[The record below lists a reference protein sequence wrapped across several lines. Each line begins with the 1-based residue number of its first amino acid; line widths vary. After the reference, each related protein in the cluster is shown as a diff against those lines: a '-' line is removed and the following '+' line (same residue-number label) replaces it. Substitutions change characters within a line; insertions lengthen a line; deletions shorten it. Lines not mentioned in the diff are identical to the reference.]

1 MRSLWAF
8 RTESGTV
15 VPAAEAAIF
24 QMEDLPMIRTKAIAI
39 TLLSCC
45 AAAAGTVDLYFNQLP
60 STLGWNYNTPVA
72 AGTTGAPLAESSAV
86 SLLRQGL
93 KMDSMGPDDVFAYY
107 SLLGV
112 VGAPTEVDWTM
123 RVTNSD
129 GYGWA
134 VGVNTG
140 TDVYAMAFEQA
151 SIESYGFSTIDFDTA
166 SAFHNYRMVVNPGSG
181 MALYVDGSST
191 PLITGGNV

>member
-72 AGTTGAPLAESSAV
+72 AGTTGAAGSTRRTIRLSPEAAPRWNRQA
-86 SLLRQGL
+86 LR
-93 KMDSMGPDDVFAYY
+93 
-107 SLLGV
+107 
-112 VGAPTEVDWTM
+112 
-123 RVTNSD
+123 R
-129 GYGWA
+129 
-134 VGVNTG
+134 
-140 TDVYAMAFEQA
+140 
-151 SIESYGFSTIDFDTA
+151 
-166 SAFHNYRMVVNPGSG
+166 
-181 MALYVDGSST
+181 
-191 PLITGGNV
+191 